1 MLRTKIKRGG
11 ACDLFGNDSCGKR
24 LENTL
29 SSAEIYKE
37 SCRACR
43 IFGNT
48 NLKGRIS
55 FNDAY
60 PIDAVKTEIRHGVA
74 ISRLTHAV
82 AQGPFDMEVM
92 ITGSFRSKIH
102 VDNFELWQLGL
113 LALAFQGLNEGLVR
127 VGFGKNRGFG
137 EVETKIESIEFA
149 FSKSLP
155 PRELWGVGLF
165 VDDTE
170 RERYGFTN
178 NDKVNIEATPD
189 HTLAE
194 VLYERRV
201 YKSEDWVAI
210 SSSALASL
218 KGVLG

>member
-1 MLRTKIKRGG
+1 MI
-11 ACDLFGNDSCGKR
+11 FGNDSCGKR

-155 PRELWGVGLF
+155 PRELGGSACLSMILSGR
-165 VDDTE
+165 DTDLLTMIKSTLRQRPITLWRKCST
-170 RERYGFTN
+170 REESTRAKIGW
-178 NDKVNIEATPD
+178 
-189 HTLAE
+189 
-194 VLYERRV
+194 LYLR
-201 YKSEDWVAI
+201 
-210 SSSALASL
+210 LL
-218 KGVLG
+218 